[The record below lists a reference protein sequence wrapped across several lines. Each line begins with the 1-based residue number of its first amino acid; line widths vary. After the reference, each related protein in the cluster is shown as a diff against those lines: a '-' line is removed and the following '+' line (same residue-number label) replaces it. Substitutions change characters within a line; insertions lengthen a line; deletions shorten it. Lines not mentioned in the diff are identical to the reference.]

1 VEGIIVN
8 HWLCIL
14 DRENFEVVKCKQVW
28 GVSKRHKN
36 QLMRVDV
43 GDKLIF
49 YLIGEKIGDEKKDS
63 AIGGTFEVISR
74 PYEDH
79 KPVFPSQIT
88 KGEVYPYRVKVK
100 PLLIPKEEVPFRPL
114 IERLEFITNKRK
126 WSGHLVGKAMREI
139 SERDYEVMRG
149 WVEG

>member
-1 VEGIIVN
+1 MS

-14 DRENFEVVKCKQVW
+14 NRENFEVVMGKRIW

-49 YLIGEKIGDEKKDS
+49 YLIGEKIGDEKRDS
-63 AIGGTFEVISR
+63 AIGGIFEVISR

-88 KGEVYPYRVKVK
+88 KGEVYPHRVKVK

-114 IERLEFITNKRK
+114 IERLEFITNKKK

-139 SERDYEVMRG
+139 PERDYGVIREL
-149 WVEG
+149 VEGESF